1 MFVIFVNCVILAM
14 YNPLDENCTETRCR
28 VLENVEHFVFA
39 FFCAEMVIKM
49 VAMGVTGNRGYLQ
62 DKWNRLDCL
71 IVMIGLI
78 EKVISNNNYLTI
90 IRAFR
95 VLRPLR
101 AINKVPSI
109 RILVTLLLDTLPM
122 LGNVLLLSFLIFFVF
137 GIISVQLWQGKL
149 RNRCFTNFPEN
160 SSFFTRYNR
169 STFYKPSFDEPD
181 FVCSLPEDGGTS
193 RCSNISPKDTNCS
206 GSFEDNSINWKKY
219 YNICKEVGPNPFY
232 DLVSFDNIGIAWIVI
247 FQVITLEGWSD
258 IMYFVQ
264 DAHSSLSWIYFVV
277 LIVVGS
283 FFLVNLCLVVITMQF
298 QETKAREIE
307 LIESTKDEAQP
318 NSSEPLRAVIKFAKN
333 LCWCRTEDEPQVH
346 HHHHHHFYHH
356 HHFHHHMY
364 NCYQPAS
371 PGIFHSTPTNEPS
384 FIFPSSDIPNIQVG
398 GDAAMGF
405 PSNAEQCE
413 INPDFLAPPDRVSRR
428 NSKTSICSHTLSIHS
443 ETSSEV
449 SFQGIVAQSKSSVTL
464 NVPSPTAN
472 GSFFAFA
479 SSNSAQASR
488 KNSFNES
495 SEVSSSV
502 TVFADI
508 NPRSVGT
515 GTAQDKETKSKRYP
529 KREHKPLT
537 RPKEKDLL
545 KHRRLSQPAHL
556 IEMNSSP
563 QSPNVSSY
571 SPSEMLDQSMSC
583 IDFNQNERNRDQ
595 SEIEK
600 VLSCADL
607 SISEF
612 PLKTQGSD
620 NQTKVTSSKPNK
632 HPQIQRGA
640 TTQSEDDM
648 FESLFNLRQ
657 SASYDVTAR
666 RGAWQSLR
674 ALCRKVAAS
683 KHFTFFIMVI
693 ILLNMIC
700 MAPEH
705 YNQPD
710 FLTDAME
717 ITNKIFV
724 CIFSFEMVI
733 KLLGDGI
740 AMYLSSGQN
749 VFDGIIVIVSVCEI
763 LLSRQT
769 SALSVFRSIRL
780 LRIFKLVR
788 PVRYQLLVV
797 IKTMTS
803 VMTFFGL
810 LFLFIFAFAILGM
823 NLFGGKFEFPNKEG
837 KSVTSRSNF
846 DSFLWAMVSVFQ
858 ILTQENWNLVMYDGM
873 RTTNKWAAL
882 YFTALMAIGYYVLFN
897 LLVAILVEGFTN
909 TGKPKPT
916 PKTEEQKGQ
925 NSNSGKEDTPKI
937 SKTFYG
943 SQNCCPGGYYHD
955 DLPEF
960 CGHGLR
966 NALGS
971 TFRLKTNN
979 FNTNSFASLKQDQA
993 AQRKLGKRL
1002 PDKSDYTRE
1011 SLETYRLTMPEL
1023 KRMRKV
1029 PASMILKIERIPQNT
1044 ADNSSTNKRGFVITG
1059 NDMEDRRACISTKDV
1074 ANFPVEATLK
1084 NMLEDE
1090 EERGYCSHESTG
1102 GDQWRDIPK
1111 ASLPDPVGRQVNADR
1126 QTNDDMYHHQ
1136 QELQTSAHETQTKK
1150 RQWAKFTVT
1159 RQNWSLYLFAPSN
1172 RFRCRMASVC
1182 GHKYFDYVVLL
1193 FILISCI
1200 VLAMEEPNI
1209 LPKKRQIID
1218 ATMLLLTVIFT
1229 FEMMMKVVAHG
1240 FVVGPGTYLKDGWNV
1255 LDGSLVLVSLID
1267 VIITYRSIFTLS
1279 RTSASEVLGTLKV
1292 FRALRTLRP
1301 LRMIRR
1307 APGLKLVVQTLLYS
1321 LKPIGNTV
1329 LIAAIFFVMFGILGV
1344 QIFKGKFHYCKGNDN
1359 VTNKAEC
1366 EQGGN
1371 KTHWENRMYNFD
1383 NLAQALISLFV
1394 FSTRDGWVK
1403 IMHNG
1408 IDAVGIDQQPITN
1421 YAEWRLVYFIP
1432 FLMLGGFL
1440 VLNMIV
1446 GVVVENFQRCRER
1459 LEDEEKQKKR
1469 KKLLGK
1475 VKTEK
1480 QEDDKRNYSEGYSK
1494 WRLRILGICLHP
1506 YWDVSIA
1513 IVILVNV
1520 ICMSLEHYQMPKS
1533 LEVFVEIANYFFT
1546 GVFVLEVVVK
1556 FIAFGFARYFRDR
1569 WNLVDLVIVVLSL
1582 AGIIIESLNSARNVL
1597 KIMINPTV
1605 ARSLRV
1611 LRFIRVL
1618 KLVKLAKG
1626 VRSLLDTLF
1635 EALPQVANLG
1645 LLFLLLFFIYSCL
1658 GIQLFGNLKCCPSHP
1673 CQGLGPHAHFRDF
1686 GTAMLT
1692 LFRIATGDNWNGI
1705 LEDTLRCS
1713 SEDKCEEYCCVSKY
1727 TAPLFFFTFVLA
1739 AQFVLVNVVIAVLMK
1754 HLKESKEK
1762 IAANMAVKDLEK
1774 KLKLLT
1780 LSAKNF
1786 IKAKARRSD
1795 PVTTSRRQSIVQLGL
1810 SGIELVQLRQSEAP
1824 ETVKK
1829 SAFCTDLA
1837 RADAIFQEF
1846 LRLNDNLRMVK
1857 MTIVRTSSHN
1867 TEHVTPTP
1875 VTQYPRRRRN
1885 TLSGI
1890 RELQKTSSNL
1900 KKYTVYKSG
1909 TEL

>member
-1 MFVIFVNCVILAM
+1 MDNNMKKGHQTDGKNSLDDVETM

-49 VAMGVTGNRGYLQ
+49 VAMGVTGNR
-62 DKWNRLDCL
+62 
-71 IVMIGLI
+71 
-78 EKVISNNNYLTI
+78 VISNNNYLTI

-160 SSFFTRYNR
+160 SSFFTR

-277 LIVVGS
+277 LIV
-283 FFLVNLCLVVITMQF
+283 F

-333 LCWCRTEDEPQVH
+333 LCSCRTEDEPQVH

-556 IEMNSSP
+556 IEMNSFP

-571 SPSEMLDQSMSC
+571 SPSEMLDQNMSC
-583 IDFNQNERNRDQ
+583 IDFSQNERNRDQ

-683 KHFTFFIMVI
+683 KHFTFFIM
-693 ILLNMIC
+693 
-700 MAPEH
+700 
-705 YNQPD
+705 PD

-837 KSVTSRSNF
+837 KS
-846 DSFLWAMVSVFQ
+846 

-909 TGKPKPT
+909 TG
-916 PKTEEQKGQ
+916 TEEQKGQ

-1059 NDMEDRRACISTKDV
+1059 NDVEDRRACISTKDV

-1126 QTNDDMYHHQ
+1126 QTNDDM
-1136 QELQTSAHETQTKK
+1136 
-1150 RQWAKFTVT
+1150 
-1159 RQNWSLYLFAPSN
+1159 
-1172 RFRCRMASVC
+1172 FRCRMASVC

-1218 ATMLLLTVIFT
+1218 ATMLLLT
-1229 FEMMMKVVAHG
+1229 VVAHG

-1279 RTSASEVLGTLKV
+1279 RTSASEVLGTLK
-1292 FRALRTLRP
+1292 
-1301 LRMIRR
+1301 
-1307 APGLKLVVQTLLYS
+1307 LVVQTLLYS

-1359 VTNKAEC
+1359 
-1366 EQGGN
+1366 
-1371 KTHWENRMYNFD
+1371 
-1383 NLAQALISLFV
+1383 ALISLFV

-1513 IVILVNV
+1513 IVILVN
-1520 ICMSLEHYQMPKS
+1520 S

-1546 GVFVLEVVVK
+1546 GVFV
-1556 FIAFGFARYFRDR
+1556 

-1597 KIMINPTV
+1597 KIMINPT
-1605 ARSLRV
+1605 
-1611 LRFIRVL
+1611 
-1618 KLVKLAKG
+1618 LVKLAKG
-1626 VRSLLDTLF
+1626 VRSLLDTL
-1635 EALPQVANLG
+1635 
-1645 LLFLLLFFIYSCL
+1645 LLILDCCSSFYFLSILVWGF
-1658 GIQLFGNLKCCPSHP
+1658 KCCPSHP

-1762 IAANMAVKDLEK
+1762 IAANMAIKDLEK

-1846 LRLNDNLRMVK
+1846 LRLNDSLRMVK

>member
-39 FFCAEMVIKM
+39 FFCAEIVIKM

-160 SSFFTRYNR
+160 STFFTR

-206 GSFEDNSINWKKY
+206 GSFEDNSINWNKC

-318 NSSEPLRAVIKFAKN
+318 NSSEPLRAVMKFAKN

-371 PGIFHSTPTNEPS
+371 PGIFHSTSTNEPS
-384 FIFPSSDIPNIQVG
+384 FVFPSSDIPDIQVG
-398 GDAAMGF
+398 GDAAMAF
-405 PSNAEQCE
+405 PSNAEHCE

-428 NSKTSICSHTLSIHS
+428 NSRTSICSHTLSIHS
-443 ETSSEV
+443 ET
-449 SFQGIVAQSKSSVTL
+449 
-464 NVPSPTAN
+464 
-472 GSFFAFA
+472 
-479 SSNSAQASR
+479 
-488 KNSFNES
+488 
-495 SEVSSSV
+495 
-502 TVFADI
+502 
-508 NPRSVGT
+508 
-515 GTAQDKETKSKRYP
+515 Y
-529 KREHKPLT
+529 
-537 RPKEKDLL
+537 LL

-563 QSPNVSSY
+563 QSANVSSY
-571 SPSEMLDQSMSC
+571 SPSEMLDQNMSC

-600 VLSCADL
+600 VLSCADI

-620 NQTKVTSSKPNK
+620 NQTKVTSSKPK
-632 HPQIQRGA
+632 KYPQIQRGA
-640 TTQSEDDM
+640 RTQSEDDM
-648 FESLFNLRQ
+648 FDSLFNLRQ

-683 KHFTFFIMVI
+683 KHFTFFIMVV

-705 YNQPD
+705 YDQPE

-909 TGKPKPT
+909 TGSALSVFRSIRLLRIFKLVRPVRYQLLVVIKTMTSVMTFFGLLFLFIFAFAILGMNLFGGKFEFPNKEGKSVTSRSNFDSFLWAMVSVFQILTQENWNLVMYDGMRTTNKWAALYFTALMAIGYYVLFNLLVAILVEGFTNTGEPKQT

-925 NSNSGKEDTPKI
+925 NSNAGKKDTPKI

-966 NALGS
+966 NALGIM
-971 TFRLKTNN
+971 K
-979 FNTNSFASLKQDQA
+979 K
-993 AQRKLGKRL
+993 KRNL
-1002 PDKSDYTRE
+1002 YVDIF
-1011 SLETYRLTMPEL
+1011 LEL
-1023 KRMRKV
+1023 KN
-1029 PASMILKIERIPQNT
+1029 E
-1044 ADNSSTNKRGFVITG
+1044 
-1059 NDMEDRRACISTKDV
+1059 
-1074 ANFPVEATLK
+1074 
-1084 NMLEDE
+1084 
-1090 EERGYCSHESTG
+1090 
-1102 GDQWRDIPK
+1102 
-1111 ASLPDPVGRQVNADR
+1111 
-1126 QTNDDMYHHQ
+1126 
-1136 QELQTSAHETQTKK
+1136 TKK

-1182 GHKYFDYVVLL
+1182 EHKYFDYVVLM

-1229 FEMMMKVVAHG
+1229 CEMMMKDVT
-1240 FVVGPGTYLKDGWNV
+1240 PSV
-1255 LDGSLVLVSLID
+1255 LCLL
-1267 VIITYRSIFTLS
+1267 
-1279 RTSASEVLGTLKV
+1279 TS
-1292 FRALRTLRP
+1292 FHH
-1301 LRMIRR
+1301 RMIRR

-1371 KTHWENRMYNFD
+1371 KWENRMYNFD

-1556 FIAFGFARYFRDR
+1556 FIAFGFARYFSDR

-1824 ETVKK
+1824 ETVKE
-1829 SAFCTDLA
+1829 SGFCTDLA

-1867 TEHVTPTP
+1867 TEQITPTP
-1875 VTQYPRRRRN
+1875 VTPYPRQRRN

-1890 RELQKTSSNL
+1890 RELHKTSSNL